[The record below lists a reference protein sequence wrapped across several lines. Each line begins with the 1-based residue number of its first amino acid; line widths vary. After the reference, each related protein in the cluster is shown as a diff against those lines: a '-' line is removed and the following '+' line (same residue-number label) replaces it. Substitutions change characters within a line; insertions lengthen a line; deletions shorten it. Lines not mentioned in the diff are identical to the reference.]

1 MGIMNGVPA
10 SVLKIP
16 GGQIITTSID
26 WALNEGRKN
35 SMWTLTFG
43 IKCCAMEMMAAGA
56 AKYDWSRFGF
66 EVPAASPRRA
76 DVMIVAGTVVK
87 KMAPVIKRLY
97 EQMAEPKYVIAM
109 GACAVSGGPFVYDS
123 YSVIHGVD
131 EVIPV
136 DIYLP
141 GCPPRPEALLDA
153 LIKLQKKISS
163 QSIVRK

>member
-1 MGIMNGVPA
+1 MGIMNGIPA
-10 SVLKIP
+10 DVLKMP

-26 WALNEGRKN
+26 WILNEGRKN

-87 KMAPVIKRLY
+87 KMAPVVKRLY

-109 GACAVSGGPFVYDS
+109 GSCAVSGGPFVYDS
-123 YSVIHGVD
+123 YSVIRGVD
-131 EVIPV
+131 NVIPV

-153 LIKLQKKISS
+153 LIKLQQKISS

>member
-109 GACAVSGGPFVYDS
+109 GSCAVSGGPFVYDS

>member
-26 WALNEGRKN
+26 WMLNEGRKN
-35 SMWTLTFG
+35 SLWTLTFG

>member
-1 MGIMNGVPA
+1 MGIMNGIPA
-10 SVLKIP
+10 DVLKMP

-26 WALNEGRKN
+26 WILNEGRKN

-87 KMAPVIKRLY
+87 KMAPVVKRLY

-109 GACAVSGGPFVYDS
+109 GSCAVSGGPFVYDS
-123 YSVIHGVD
+123 YSVVRGVD
-131 EVIPV
+131 NVIPV